1 MKKVSVALLLLFAR
15 LVSAQTLHL
24 DLNRIAYR
32 AGDRL
37 DLQATTLPGD
47 PGTLV
52 DVYIGFTIPGGA
64 AFYLTDPL
72 DLVPEPTA
80 LVSGFELPGFSGIIL
95 SLDLPQLPAGHYS
108 AFGFLTAAGAGPNA
122 QFSESAAE
130 FSFGTVSF
138 DRFVTLGDSLT
149 HGTMEAEFNL
159 LTQPFGYAP
168 LLAAAMKAP
177 FPLPLM
183 GLDGRRIDP
192 SVITPNLG
200 VNGADTGD
208 VLRTRSDATTPELID
223 SDEDRVF
230 FPRLGTQLELAEQ
243 LDPTFVLLWIGNN
256 DVLGSVLSIG
266 ELDASQLTPL
276 SEVQHDYEEIATR
289 LEATGAQ
296 VALANV
302 PDVTSI
308 AFVTDGSR
316 YGLPSGSLVPSFL
329 AALIDQG
336 IVSPL
341 IFIDPGYSLSPSEV
355 SLIRQQIDGIN
366 AIIADTAARHS
377 FILLDTHARYQQA
390 AQNGEQVG
398 PYSLTSALFGGIF
411 SLDGVHP
418 GYTGHAITANFMID
432 QLNAALGTVL
442 PQVDAEAVA
451 DIDPSI
457 DHDGDGFVSGL
468 GFARQLLIQFGF
480 DPDDFLDPDDTDP
493 TVP

>member
-1 MKKVSVALLLLFAR
+1 
-15 LVSAQTLHL
+15 
-24 DLNRIAYR
+24 
-32 AGDRL
+32 
-37 DLQATTLPGD
+37 
-47 PGTLV
+47 
-52 DVYIGFTIPGGA
+52 
-64 AFYLTDPL
+64 
-72 DLVPEPTA
+72 
-80 LVSGFELPGFSGIIL
+80 
-95 SLDLPQLPAGHYS
+95 
-108 AFGFLTAAGAGPNA
+108 
-122 QFSESAAE
+122 
-130 FSFGTVSF
+130 
-138 DRFVTLGDSLT
+138 
-149 HGTMEAEFNL
+149 MEAEFNL

-183 GLDGRRIDP
+183 DLDGRRIDP
-192 SVITPNLG
+192 SVTTPNLG

-208 VLRTRSDATTPELID
+208 VLRTRSDATTPEQID
-223 SDEDRVF
+223 SDEDSVF

-256 DVLGSVLSIG
+256 DVLGSILSIG

-296 VALANV
+296 VAVANV

-316 YGLPSGSLVPSFL
+316 YGLPAGSLVPSFL
-329 AALIDQG
+329 AALIDKG

-355 SLIRQQIDGIN
+355 SLIRQRVNGIN

-377 FILLDTHARYQQA
+377 FNLLDTHARYQQA
-390 AQNGEQVG
+390 AQSGEQVG

-480 DPDDFLDPDDTDP
+480 NPDDFLDPDDTDP